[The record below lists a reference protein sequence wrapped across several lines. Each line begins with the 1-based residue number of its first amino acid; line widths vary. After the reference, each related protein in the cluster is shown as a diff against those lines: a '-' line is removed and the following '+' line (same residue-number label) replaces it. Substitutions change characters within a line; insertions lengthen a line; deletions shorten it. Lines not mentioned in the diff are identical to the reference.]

1 MLTLAS
7 LLAAMTIA
15 GAFWVGILAARRLRD
30 WGDGRR
36 QLAEGEGHHT
46 PLALAAASSGSA
58 NSSGIMNSGLGG
70 SLGYAGSNFGNSN
83 FGNNGGG
90 SGGMLHDPVSRRIRD
105 RVAQRLQGRIG
116 PTVPRTVDVDP
127 ESADLG
133 LTGLRQGDVVLIET
147 SDPALDGDY
156 LIDGVI
162 NLREGANLTVVVVM
176 TDADRT
182 RWLVGSP
189 DQDRYA
195 VCEPIRGHGLSGE
208 PPRHIHHA
216 DQDYALERRGQSS
229 AAGVGMHGRPA
240 LPRVATYLYRAGP
253 DQTLWLERW
262 GEQVLMGAATSVS
275 AHDVHFL
282 PGS

>member
-7 LLAAMTIA
+7 LLAALTIA

-36 QLAEGEGHHT
+36 QLAEGEGHHG
-46 PLALAAASSGSA
+46 PLALAAG
-58 NSSGIMNSGLGG
+58 NSGLMNNGLG
-70 SLGYAGSNFGNSN
+70 NSLGYSGGGNG
-83 FGNNGGG
+83 GNNGGG
-90 SGGMLHDPVSRRIRD
+90 SGGMLHDPVSKRIRD

-127 ESADLG
+127 EAADLG
-133 LTGLRQGDVVLIET
+133 LTGLRQGDVVIIET
-147 SDPALDGDY
+147 ADPALDGDY

-162 NLREGANLTVVVVM
+162 NFREGANVTVVVVM

-195 VCEPIRGHGLSGE
+195 LCEPIRGHGLSGE

-262 GEQVLMGAATSVS
+262 GEQVLMGAAASVS

>member
-36 QLAEGEGHHT
+36 QLSEGDGHHP
-46 PLALAAASSGSA
+46 PLALAAASSTS
-58 NSSGIMNSGLGG
+58 GG
-70 SLGYAGSNFGNSN
+70 SM
-83 FGNNGGG
+83 GGG
-90 SGGMLHDPVSRRIRD
+90 SGGGGMLHDAVSQRVRA

-116 PTVPRTVDVDP
+116 PTVPRPLDADP
-127 ESADLG
+127 DAQDLG
-133 LTGLRQGDVVLIET
+133 LTGLRQGDVIVIE
-147 SDPALDGDY
+147 SGDPQYDGDY
-156 LIDGVI
+156 LVDGVV
-162 NLREGANLTVVVVM
+162 NLREGAQVTVVAVM

-189 DQDRYA
+189 DQDRYFL
-195 VCEPIRGHGLSGE
+195 CEPIRGHGLSGE
-208 PPRHIHHA
+208 PPRHIQHDEHS
-216 DQDYALERRGQSS
+216 YALERRGQSS

-240 LPRVATYLYRAGP
+240 LPRVATYIYRAGP
-253 DQTLWLERW
+253 DQALWLERW
-262 GEQVLMGAATSVS
+262 GEQILMGTAASIS
-275 AHDVHFL
+275 ANDVHFL

>member
-36 QLAEGEGHHT
+36 QLSEGEGHHP
-46 PLALAAASSGSA
+46 PLALAAASGSHPGA
-58 NSSGIMNSGLGG
+58 SFAGSSGG
-70 SLGYAGSNFGNSN
+70 S
-83 FGNNGGG
+83 GGG
-90 SGGMLHDPVSRRIRD
+90 SGGMLHDAVSQRIRA

-116 PTVPRTVDVDP
+116 PTVPRTIDVDP
-127 ESADLG
+127 EAADLG
-133 LTGLRQGDVVLIET
+133 LTGLRQGDVIVIE
-147 SDPALDGDY
+147 SGDPQLDGDY
-156 LIDGVI
+156 LVDGVI
-162 NLREGANLTVVVVM
+162 NLREGAQVTVVAVM

-189 DQDRYA
+189 EQDRWSL
-195 VCEPIRGHGLSGE
+195 CEPIRGHGLSGE

-216 DQDYALERRGQSS
+216 DLDYALERRGQAS

-240 LPRVATYLYRAGP
+240 LPRVATYMYRAGP
-253 DQTLWLERW
+253 DQALWLERW
-262 GEQVLMGAATSVS
+262 GEQVLMGAAASVS

>member
-36 QLAEGEGHHT
+36 QLSEGEGHA
-46 PLALAAASSGSA
+46 PLALASGSSGA
-58 NSSGIMNSGLGG
+58 AMNAMNAMNMGNSLAGSGG
-70 SLGYAGSNFGNSN
+70 SHGNS
-83 FGNNGGG
+83 GGG
-90 SGGMLHDPVSRRIRD
+90 SGGMLHDAVSQRIRA

-116 PTVPRTVDVDP
+116 PTIPRTIEVDP
-127 ESADLG
+127 EAADLG
-133 LTGLRQGDVVLIET
+133 LTGLRQGDVVIIEAG
-147 SDPALDGDY
+147 DPALDGDY

-162 NLREGANLTVVVVM
+162 NFREGATVTVVVVM

-189 DQDRYA
+189 DQDRHLL
-195 VCEPIRGHGLSGE
+195 CEPIRGHGLSGE
-208 PPRHIHHA
+208 PPRHILHA

-262 GEQVLMGAATSVS
+262 GEQVLMGAATSVA
-275 AHDVHFL
+275 AHDIHFL

>member
-36 QLAEGEGHHT
+36 QLSEGEGQHA
-46 PLALAAASSGSA
+46 PLALAAASSGTGMS
-58 NSSGIMNSGLGG
+58 
-70 SLGYAGSNFGNSN
+70 AGS
-83 FGNNGGG
+83 GG
-90 SGGMLHDPVSRRIRD
+90 SGPGGLLHDAVSQRIRA

-116 PTVPRTVDVDP
+116 PTVPRTIDVDP
-127 ESADLG
+127 ESPDLG
-133 LTGLRQGDVVLIET
+133 LTGLRQGDVVVIE
-147 SDPALDGDY
+147 SGNAEMDGDY
-156 LIDGVI
+156 LVDGVV
-162 NLREGANLTVVVVM
+162 NLREGATVTVVVVM

-189 DQDRYA
+189 EQDRLLL
-195 VCEPIRGHGLSGE
+195 CEPIRGHGLSGE

-216 DQDYALERRGQSS
+216 DHDYALERRGQSS

-240 LPRVATYLYRAGP
+240 LPRVATYVYRAGP
-253 DQTLWLERW
+253 DQSLWLERW
-262 GEQVLMGAATSVS
+262 GEQVLMGAASSVS
-275 AHDVHFL
+275 ANDVHFL

>member
-36 QLAEGEGHHT
+36 QLAEAEGHA
-46 PLALAAASSGSA
+46 PLALTAGTSSAGMAMTMGMGSHGVH
-58 NSSGIMNSGLGG
+58 SGHSGHSGMV
-70 SLGYAGSNFGNSN
+70 AM
-83 FGNNGGG
+83 
-90 SGGMLHDPVSRRIRD
+90 GGMLHDAVSQRIRA

-116 PTVPRTVDVDP
+116 PTVPRTLDVDP

-133 LTGLRQGDVVLIET
+133 LTSLRQGDVVVIEAG
-147 SDPALDGDY
+147 DAKLDGDY
-156 LIDGVI
+156 LVDGVI
-162 NLREGANLTVVVVM
+162 NLREGASITVVVVM

-189 DQDRYA
+189 DHDRLA
-195 VCEPIRGHGLSGE
+195 LCEPIRGHGLTGE
-208 PPRHIHHA
+208 PPRHIQHA

-240 LPRVATYLYRAGP
+240 MPRVATYLYRAGP

>member
-36 QLAEGEGHHT
+36 QLSEGEGHHP
-46 PLALAAASSGSA
+46 PLALAAASSSTSA
-58 NSSGIMNSGLGG
+58 
-70 SLGYAGSNFGNSN
+70 GN
-83 FGNNGGG
+83 
-90 SGGMLHDPVSRRIRD
+90 LHDAVSQRIRA
-105 RVAQRLQGRIG
+105 RVAQRLQGRVG
-116 PTVPRTVDVDP
+116 VAAVPRPVDTDVDAP
-127 ESADLG
+127 DLG
-133 LTGLRQGDVVLIET
+133 LTGLRQGDVVVVET
-147 SDPALDGDY
+147 GDVNLDGDY
-156 LIDGVI
+156 LVDGLV
-162 NLREGANLTVVVVM
+162 NLREGAQVTVVVVM

-189 DQDRYA
+189 DAERFLLA
-195 VCEPIRGHGLSGE
+195 EPVRGHGLGGE
-208 PPRHIHHA
+208 PPRHIDHA
-216 DQDYALERRGQSS
+216 EQSYALERRGQSS

-253 DQTLWLERW
+253 DQCLWLERW
-262 GEQVLMGAATSVS
+262 GDQVLMGAATNVS

>member
-7 LLAAMTIA
+7 LLAALTIA

-36 QLAEGEGHHT
+36 QLAEGEGHHG
-46 PLALAAASSGSA
+46 PLALAAG
-58 NSSGIMNSGLGG
+58 NSGLMNNGLG
-70 SLGYAGSNFGNSN
+70 NSLGYSGGGNG
-83 FGNNGGG
+83 GNNGGG
-90 SGGMLHDPVSRRIRD
+90 SGGMLHDPVSKRIRD

-127 ESADLG
+127 EAADLG
-133 LTGLRQGDVVLIET
+133 LTGLRQGDVVIIET
-147 SDPALDGDY
+147 ADPALDGDY

-162 NLREGANLTVVVVM
+162 NFREGANVTVVVVM

-195 VCEPIRGHGLSGE
+195 LCEPIRGHGLSGE

>member
-30 WGDGRR
+30 WGDSRR
-36 QLAEGEGHHT
+36 QLAEGEGNHA
-46 PLALAAASSGSA
+46 PLALTAGPGAVIMGSSGAMAIAS
-58 NSSGIMNSGLGG
+58 MTQQ
-70 SLGYAGSNFGNSN
+70 GNPN
-83 FGNNGGG
+83 
-90 SGGMLHDPVSRRIRD
+90 MLHDAVSQRIRA

-116 PTVPRTVDVDP
+116 PTIARTIDPDP
-127 ESADLG
+127 EAADLG
-133 LTGLRQGDVVLIET
+133 LTSLRQGDIVVVET
-147 SDPALDGDY
+147 GDPTRDGDY
-156 LIDGVI
+156 LVDGVL
-162 NLREGANLTVVVVM
+162 NLREGAAVTVVVVM

-182 RWLVGSP
+182 RWLVGAP
-189 DQDRYA
+189 DQDHLA
-195 VCEPIRGHGLSGE
+195 LCEPIRGHGLSGE

-216 DQDYALERRGQSS
+216 DHDYALERRGQSS

-240 LPRVATYLYRAGP
+240 MPRVATYLYRAGP

-262 GEQVLMGAATSVS
+262 ADQVLMGAATSVS
-275 AHDVHFL
+275 AHDIHFL

>member
-1 MLTLAS
+1 MTLAS

-36 QLAEGEGHHT
+36 QLSEGEGQHA
-46 PLALAAASSGSA
+46 PLALAPAGAGSSHSGSHP
-58 NSSGIMNSGLGG
+58 GPH
-70 SLGYAGSNFGNSN
+70 
-83 FGNNGGG
+83 GGG
-90 SGGMLHDPVSRRIRD
+90 LLHDAVSQRIRA
-105 RVAQRLQGRIG
+105 RVAQRLHGRIG
-116 PTVPRTVDVDP
+116 PTVPRTIDADP
-127 ESADLG
+127 EAEDLG
-133 LTGLRQGDVVLIET
+133 ITGLRQGDVVSIET
-147 SDPALDGDY
+147 GDPERDGDY
-156 LIDGVI
+156 LVDGVI
-162 NLREGANLTVVVVM
+162 NLREGAQVTVVAVM

-189 DQDRYA
+189 DSDRYA
-195 VCEPIRGHGLSGE
+195 LCEPVRGHGLAGE

-216 DQDYALERRGQSS
+216 DHDYALERRGQSS

-240 LPRVATYLYRAGP
+240 LPRVATYVYRAGP

>member
-36 QLAEGEGHHT
+36 QLSEGEGAHA
-46 PLALAAASSGSA
+46 PLALAPASSG
-58 NSSGIMNSGLGG
+58 NG
-70 SLGYAGSNFGNSN
+70 SVP
-83 FGNNGGG
+83 GGG
-90 SGGMLHDPVSRRIRD
+90 GLLHDAVSRRIRE
-105 RVAQRLQGRIG
+105 RVAQRLQGRMG
-116 PTVPRTVDVDP
+116 PTVPRTIDVDP
-127 ESADLG
+127 EAADLG
-133 LTGLRQGDVVLIET
+133 MTGLRQGDVVSVET
-147 SDPALDGDY
+147 GDAQRDGDY
-156 LIDGVI
+156 LVDGVL
-162 NLREGANLTVVVVM
+162 NLREGAQVTVVAVM

-189 DQDRYA
+189 DQDRYLL
-195 VCEPIRGHGLSGE
+195 CEPVRGHGLSGE
-208 PPRHIHHA
+208 PPRHILHA

-240 LPRVATYLYRAGP
+240 LPRVATYVYRAGP
-253 DQTLWLERW
+253 DQTLWIERW

>member
-36 QLAEGEGHHT
+36 QLSEAEGHA
-46 PLALAAASSGSA
+46 PLALAAGSSGS
-58 NSSGIMNSGLGG
+58 MNGLGNSFVG
-70 SLGYAGSNFGNSN
+70 SGGNS
-83 FGNNGGG
+83 GGG
-90 SGGMLHDPVSRRIRD
+90 SGGMLHDAISQRIRA
-105 RVAQRLQGRIG
+105 RVAQRLHGRIG
-116 PTVPRTVDVDP
+116 PIVPRTIEVDP

-133 LTGLRQGDVVLIET
+133 LTGLRQGDVVVIEA
-147 SDPALDGDY
+147 SDTALDGDY
-156 LIDGVI
+156 LVDGVI
-162 NLREGANLTVVVVM
+162 NLREGATITVVVVM

-189 DQDRYA
+189 DADRLA
-195 VCEPIRGHGLSGE
+195 LCAPIRGHGLSGE

-262 GEQVLMGAATSVS
+262 GEQVLMGAASSVA

>member
-36 QLAEGEGHHT
+36 QLSEGEGHHP
-46 PLALAAASSGSA
+46 PLALAAASGTH
-58 NSSGIMNSGLGG
+58 
-70 SLGYAGSNFGNSN
+70 AGASF
-83 FGNNGGG
+83 GGG
-90 SGGMLHDPVSRRIRD
+90 ASGGMLHDAVSRRIRE

-116 PTVPRTVDVDP
+116 PTVPRTIDVDP
-127 ESADLG
+127 EAADLG
-133 LTGLRQGDVVLIET
+133 LTGLRQGDVIVIE
-147 SDPALDGDY
+147 SGDPQLDGDY
-156 LIDGVI
+156 LVDGVV
-162 NLREGANLTVVVVM
+162 NLREGATVTVVAVM

-189 DQDRYA
+189 DQERYA
-195 VCEPIRGHGLSGE
+195 LCEPIRGHGLSGE

-240 LPRVATYLYRAGP
+240 LPRVATYVYRAGP

>member
-36 QLAEGEGHHT
+36 QLAEGEGHHA
-46 PLALAAASSGSA
+46 PLALAAAGSG
-58 NSSGIMNSGLGG
+58 NSSGNSGVMSSGLGN
-70 SLGYAGSNFGNSN
+70 SLGYSG
-83 FGNNGGG
+83 GNNGGG
-90 SGGMLHDPVSRRIRD
+90 SGGMLHDPVSKRIRD

-133 LTGLRQGDVVLIET
+133 LTGLRQGDVVIIET

-189 DQDRYA
+189 DQDRHLL
-195 VCEPIRGHGLSGE
+195 CEPIRGHGLSGE
-208 PPRHIHHA
+208 PPRHILHA

-262 GEQVLMGAATSVS
+262 GEQVLMGAATSVA
-275 AHDVHFL
+275 AHDIHFL

>member
-30 WGDGRR
+30 WGDSRR
-36 QLAEGEGHHT
+36 QLSEGEGHHP
-46 PLALAAASSGSA
+46 PLALAAGGAGHSGTHANISASSGP
-58 NSSGIMNSGLGG
+58 G
-70 SLGYAGSNFGNSN
+70 F
-83 FGNNGGG
+83 GGG
-90 SGGMLHDPVSRRIRD
+90 GLLHDAVSQRIRA

-116 PTVPRTVDVDP
+116 PTVPRTIDVDP
-127 ESADLG
+127 EAADLG
-133 LTGLRQGDVVLIET
+133 LTGLRQGDVIVIE
-147 SDPALDGDY
+147 SGDPQVDGDY
-156 LIDGVI
+156 LVDGVV
-162 NLREGANLTVVVVM
+162 NLREGASVTVVAVM
-176 TDADRT
+176 TDNDRT

-189 DQDRYA
+189 DQDRLSL
-195 VCEPIRGHGLSGE
+195 CEPIRGHGLSGE

-216 DQDYALERRGQSS
+216 DMDYALERRGQSS

-240 LPRVATYLYRAGP
+240 LPRVATYVYRAGP
-253 DQTLWLERW
+253 DQTLWIERW